1 MSAENQTPKNSP
13 KVLVLAVLLICSLA
27 LNGFL
32 LLRNSNQ
39 TTQLLVMTQQVD
51 TLAERKA
58 DLEKEVDNALADLE
72 QYKGRSE
79 ALDSLLAE
87 ATQKIEEQKR
97 QIAGLIATN
106 QDYQVLKLRY
116 AQLQKTKNEYLERLA
131 ALEEENKKL
140 RYENTE
146 LSVALDQT
154 RESNQN
160 LRSKVELAAQ
170 LRIQSIQVQAVELKA
185 KNKEKPTDKAKK
197 TDRLSISFVVAENSV
212 ATKGSH
218 LAYIRLINPDGYVL
232 ADAGI
237 GVEKFKTT
245 QGQELPFSKK
255 VEFVFTGDN
264 LERQIVWQQD
274 VFPAGTYTIEIYVD
288 GQWAGQQKI
297 ALF

>member
-1 MSAENQTPKNSP
+1 MTSEKPTEKNSP
-13 KVLVLAVLLICSLA
+13 KVLVLVVLLLCSLG

-32 LLRNSNQ
+32 LLRNSTQ

-87 ATQKIEEQKR
+87 ATQKIEEQKK
-97 QIAGLIATN
+97 QIAGLIASN

-140 RYENTE
+140 RFENTE

-170 LRIQSIQVQAVELKA
+170 LRVQSIQLQAVELRA
-185 KNKEKPTDKAKK
+185 KGKEKPTDRAKK
-197 TDRLSISFVVAENSV
+197 TDRLSISFVIAENSV
-212 ATKGSH
+212 AAKGPH
-218 LAYIRLINPDGYVL
+218 LAHIRLLNPEGFVM

-255 VEFVFTGDN
+255 LEFMYTGEN

-274 VFPAGTYTIEIYVD
+274 VFPAGTYSVEIYID
-288 GQWAGQQKI
+288 GQWTGQQKI
-297 ALF
+297 SLF